1 MHQCSATRID
11 SHCDYDGLSGSAAPR
26 SADRRLA
33 VCRRYGFC
41 RRKLK
46 LVTFQTP
53 LASQFA
59 SKYLATPVLWIRVTG
74 SILVLDTQVT
84 NSWEVAPPCHWLAYL
99 RATPNVPQTFP
110 INYSNKA
117 TR

>member
-84 NSWEVAPPCHWLAYL
+84 NSWEVAPDRKSTRLNSSHSSISYAVFCLKKKTLA
-99 RATPNVPQTFP
+99 T
-110 INYSNKA
+110 
-117 TR
+117 